1 MSAPLTNSTLWD
13 SLYEWVTSVLPGVE
27 VVISHEDAPSP
38 AGNFVCIDYAGS
50 WQLRGSTASRMVS
63 DRPDLPSPRVYTYT
77 GSVQIRDVDGD
88 GENLMLLLES
98 LENIDTLSQFESKGF
113 SVLRSSGPMAVPAL
127 QQSQWRKESI
137 LTLELAWTRAY
148 AGSEEVIESVEI
160 TQEKFFNL
168 ENERQEKFI
177 YLERDKGNLLGS
189 ENLNKFT
196 IETQEATNG
205 T

>member
-13 SLYEWVTSVLPGVE
+13 SLYDWATSVLPGVE

-98 LENIDTLSQFESKGF
+98 LEDPSVLGTLADKGF
-113 SVLRSSGPMAVPAL
+113 SVLRSSGPQVMPAL
-127 QQSQWRKESI
+127 QQSEWRRESI
-137 LTLELAWTRAY
+137 LTLELAWARVY
-148 AGSEEVIESVEI
+148 AGTTLTIESVEI
-160 TQEKFFNL
+160 TQVETASTIDS
-168 ENERQEKFI
+168 E
-177 YLERDKGNLLGS
+177 
-189 ENLNKFT
+189 ENLIVDDQRNILQSEQIKYKLR
-196 IETQEATNG
+196 IETEEATNG

>member
-13 SLYEWVTSVLPGVE
+13 ALYAWVTSVLPGVE
-27 VVISHEDAPSP
+27 VVISHKNAPSP

-63 DRPDLPSPRVYTYT
+63 DRLDLPSPRVYTYT

-98 LENIDTLSQFESKGF
+98 LEDPSVLGTLADKGF
-113 SVLRSSGPMAVPAL
+113 SVLRSSGPQVMPAL
-127 QQSQWRKESI
+127 QQSEWRRESI
-137 LTLELAWTRAY
+137 LTLELAWARAY
-148 AGSEEVIESVEI
+148 AGTVLTIESVEI
-160 TQEKFFNL
+160 TQVETAGTIDS
-168 ENERQEKFI
+168 E
-177 YLERDKGNLLGS
+177 
-189 ENLNKFT
+189 ENLIVDDQRNILQSEQIKYKLK